1 MNFYKTTGFVFIV
14 MSGLI
19 YTLEQGFY
27 LIASSIIQAG
37 FFSGTMTGEIPEVDA
52 SGFFNNF
59 FVPLFLV
66 IGVALIIYGFKKK

>member
-19 YTLEQGFY
+19 YTLERGFS
-27 LIASSIIQAG
+27 LISSSIIQAG
-37 FFSGTMTGEIPEVDA
+37 FFAGKMTGENPGIEV

-59 FVPLFLV
+59 FVPLFFI
-66 IGVALIIYGFKKK
+66 IGVTLIIYGVKKK